1 LVIINQGKRVLI
13 DFAVLPLYISTLM
26 EGLLFDFAA
35 ETATG
40 DIPLKMKHRISVM
53 MVPENS
59 FDRRFIK
66 EPPQPYP

>member
-1 LVIINQGKRVLI
+1 
-13 DFAVLPLYISTLM
+13 M